1 MTSSGVAPV
10 APAAPVAT
18 KKPGKTRGI
27 LAVIA
32 LVIAALLL
40 PLAVVGFWGQRTLTD
55 TERFVQTVG
64 PLATQQAI
72 QEDIATAVST
82 AVVQGVDLQS
92 EISGL
97 LPPRAA
103 PLAGP
108 ISSAVQQFVYSI
120 TLKLMQTPQFATF
133 WTNSSERLQKLVVAA
148 LEGKPGG
155 PVEMQGDQIVLDTG
169 DLIAAVKVQLGEKGL
184 TSLANRPTPSAADRQ
199 IVLLDAPQVKQ
210 ARLIYSVSVPIAT
223 WLLPLV
229 LLLFLGAVL
238 LARRHARMVAWVG
251 VCMILNALLIIFGLN
266 FGNTA
271 ITDAASGGPF
281 ARSASLFFTILTNY
295 LQSAGY
301 WTLLIGVLLLIGGW
315 LFSGQKYAK
324 GVRGAVTS
332 AVSKSDA
339 PPSTGP
345 PASVAN

>member
-1 MTSSGVAPV
+1 MTTAET
-10 APAAPVAT
+10 APAAPIAAAPVE
-18 KKPGKTRGI
+18 KPGKARGI
-27 LAVIA
+27 LAVIV

-40 PLAVVGFWGQRTLTD
+40 PLAIVGFWGQRTLTD

-72 QEDIATAVST
+72 QEDIATAVS
-82 AVVQGVDLQS
+82 AAIVKGVDLQS
-92 EISGL
+92 EVSGL
-97 LPPRAA
+97 LPPKAA

-108 ISSAVQQFVYSI
+108 ISSAIQQFVYTI
-120 TLKLMQTPQFATF
+120 TLKIFETPQFATF
-133 WTNSSERLQKLVVAA
+133 WTNASERLQKLVIAA
-148 LEGKPGG
+148 LKGEQGG
-155 PVEMQGDQIVLDTG
+155 AVELQGDQIVLDTG
-169 DLIAAVKVQLGEKGL
+169 DLIAAVKVELGKKGL
-184 TSLANRPTPSAADRQ
+184 TSLADRPTPAAADRQ

-210 ARLIYSVSVPIAT
+210 ARLIYSFSVPIAT

-251 VCMILNALLIIFGLN
+251 VCLVLTALLIIFGLN

-271 ITDAASGGPF
+271 VTDAASNGPF
-281 ARSASLFFTILTNY
+281 ARSAALFFSILTNY

-301 WTLLIGVLLLIGGW
+301 WTLFIGLLLIVGGW

-324 GVRGAVTS
+324 GLRGAVTG
-332 AVSKSDA
+332 AVGKSGG
-339 PPSTGP
+339 PPSTQP
-345 PASVAN
+345 PAASAS